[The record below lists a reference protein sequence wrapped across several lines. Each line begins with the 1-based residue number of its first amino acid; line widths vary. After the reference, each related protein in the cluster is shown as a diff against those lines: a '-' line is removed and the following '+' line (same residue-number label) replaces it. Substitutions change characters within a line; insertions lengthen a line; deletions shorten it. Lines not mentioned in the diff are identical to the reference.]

1 MPTTRRP
8 GRSSARVSSA
18 CRSRGSLKS
27 GPAPPRPGRSC
38 PRGARGS
45 PAAFS
50 TCDSHATNL
59 WACPPCSRFATS
71 LTPSTGGSRRGRRWP
86 ACPSRT
92 TCSPSCVVRS
102 SGRHGRSC
110 SSGWPG
116 GRRSRRARPAVI
128 VLDASALLELLLR
141 TPAGVAVARWIAP
154 ARETL
159 HAPHLI
165 DLEVAQVLRRYTASR
180 QVSEERAAE
189 ALDDLAALDLARYPH
204 DVLLPRVW
212 ELRQNVTA
220 YDAAYLTLAEMLPAT
235 LLTRDRG
242 LARVPGV
249 KARVEVL

>member
-1 MPTTRRP
+1 M
-8 GRSSARVSSA
+8 
-18 CRSRGSLKS
+18 
-27 GPAPPRPGRSC
+27 
-38 PRGARGS
+38 
-45 PAAFS
+45 
-50 TCDSHATNL
+50 
-59 WACPPCSRFATS
+59 
-71 LTPSTGGSRRGRRWP
+71 
-86 ACPSRT
+86 
-92 TCSPSCVVRS
+92 
-102 SGRHGRSC
+102 
-110 SSGWPG
+110 
-116 GRRSRRARPAVI
+116 I

-141 TPAGVAVARWIAP
+141 TPAGVVVARWIAP

-165 DLEVAQVLRRYTASR
+165 DLEVAQVLRRYKASR